1 MKTLLIIT
9 SIILLS
15 FQIDRLLVTHFSD
28 DSSKIERLSNV
39 FAGHEPAV
47 NVQPAQYN
55 AVAASPETMVP
66 ETAVLKATPGRI
78 EKKPAVKLKPG
89 NNNAAQ
95 SNSRNSALHHD
106 IKQSGKYLE
115 LNTVQ
120 FGFNQYEKIETKAFN
135 QILQFADQL
144 IFNESLKISIAGFT
158 DNTGS
163 AEYNKQLSL
172 LRAQNVK
179 QYMLDLGVNESQI
192 IISANGVS
200 YPVADNDRGEGR
212 AANRRVEMLL
222 VQM

>member
-15 FQIDRLLVTHFSD
+15 FQIDRLLVTHFSG
-28 DSSKIERLSNV
+28 DSSKMEILSN
-39 FAGHEPAV
+39 ALSIHEPGRD
-47 NVQPAQYN
+47 VQPAHYN
-55 AVAASPETMVP
+55 AVAGSLETIAL
-66 ETAVLKATPGRI
+66 ETAAVKATPDHI
-78 EKKPAVKLKPG
+78 EKKPVVKLKTG

-95 SNSRNSALHHD
+95 SNSRNSALHHN
-106 IKQSGKYLE
+106 IKQSGKYLG

-120 FGFNQYEKIETKAFN
+120 FGFDQYEEIETKAFN

-172 LRAQNVK
+172 LRAQNIK

-222 VQM
+222 VQL